1 MLPLAN
7 FEAFVA
13 QNQLFDREDKIL
25 LAISGGRDSVLMAHL
40 FHDAGFRFALAHVNF
55 QLRGEESDEDEAFC
69 RDLALRLEVPF
80 FVTRFDTA
88 VYSDNHQLSIQMAA
102 RHLRYTWLEQVCET
116 HQYDYVATAHHQND
130 SVETVLLNLVRGTG
144 VAGLHGILPKRN
156 KIVRPLLCL
165 TRSEI
170 EHAVATANLP
180 YREDSSNS
188 SIKYARNKLRLEV
201 IPKLKELNPSLE
213 ETFAANQRRMAELE
227 ELLQLQVETLR
238 KELMP
243 ESAEGQMVIALAKLQ
258 ALHPLRTLLFELFR
272 SYGFSEP
279 VLDDLINSWEGQ
291 SGKLFYSAS
300 HQILLDRDR
309 LIISTLDNKSI
320 SAVQIALGQ
329 EEVAWSTERF
339 YITTLAIADF
349 KLAHDA
355 SKVQLD
361 ADKLSFPLTLRSWE
375 IGDSFQPL
383 GMKGQKKLSDFFVE
397 QKIPLNRKKQ
407 IGVLQNSNG
416 DIVCIAGMRIDERYK
431 VSENTK
437 KVFIFEQKPSYV

>member
-55 QLRGEESDEDEAFC
+55 QLRGEESDGDESFC
-69 RDLALRLEVPF
+69 RDLALKLEVPF
-80 FVTRFDTA
+80 FATRFDTST
-88 VYSDNHQLSIQMAA
+88 YSDNHQLSIQMAA
-102 RHLRYTWLEQVCET
+102 RHLRYTWLEQIREA
-116 HQYDYVATAHHQND
+116 HQYDYIATAHHQND

-156 KIVRPLLCL
+156 KIIRPLLCF

-170 EHAVATANLP
+170 EQAVATANLP

-188 SIKYARNKLRLEV
+188 SVKYARNKLRLEV

-213 ETFAANQRRMAELE
+213 ETFAANQRRMADLG
-227 ELLQLQVETLR
+227 ELLHLQVEALR
-238 KELMP
+238 EELM
-243 ESAEGQMVIALAKLQ
+243 AENTEDQIIISLAKLQ

-272 SYGFSEP
+272 PYGFSES
-279 VLDDLINSWEGQ
+279 VLDDLIKSWQGQ
-291 SGKLFYSAS
+291 SGKLFCSAS
-300 HQILLDRDR
+300 HQILLDRDQ
-309 LIISTLDNKSI
+309 LIISALDNESI
-320 SAVQIALGQ
+320 PAVQITLGQ

-339 YITTLAIADF
+339 GIATLAIADF
-349 KLAHDA
+349 KLAYDA
-355 SKVQLD
+355 NKVQLD

-375 IGDSFQPL
+375 TGDSFQPL